1 MIDIRKIQYTV
12 SVYDSHG
19 QLHNLNPLLQTASF
33 GETDSEL
40 ASRMSAMFRNQKY
53 RDTYIS
59 SLASPGTVL
68 LIHADWG
75 AGKQEVF
82 RGDIN
87 VWQYQSSSR
96 KDLDLNIFDDLYKL
110 QESEDVHYYS
120 AGTSSKTIFLEM
132 FERWKI
138 PLARYNGP
146 DFPMPAF
153 PIKGEKLGSVTAKIL
168 ELAKERGHGKY
179 IIRMNKG
186 KVEVVARG
194 SNPTVYHFSS
204 ANNTILTS
212 DRISIEN
219 LVTRVKVV
227 GREDSKGFIPVEAV
241 LDGKTEF
248 GIRQRIYQRPQDDSL
263 ASAQAAAKKILDEK
277 GSPERTTS
285 IEAPDLPFLKKG
297 DKIYIT
303 AGNLSGY
310 FYIKSI
316 QHDLKTRTMQA
327 EVEP

>member
-12 SVYDSHG
+12 SIYDKHG
-19 QLHNLNPLLQTASF
+19 HLHNVTPLLQSTSF

-40 ASRMSAMFRNQKY
+40 ACRMTVMFKNQKY
-53 RDTYIS
+53 NETYMT

-75 AGKQEVF
+75 AGNHEVF

-87 VWQYQSSSR
+87 IWHYRSSSK

-110 QESEDVHYYS
+110 QESEEVHYYT
-120 AGTSSKTIFLEM
+120 AGTSSKTIILEM
-132 FERWKI
+132 FERWGI
-138 PLARYNGP
+138 PLATYNGP

-153 PIKGEKLGSVTAKIL
+153 PIKAEKLGNVAARIL
-168 ELAKERGHGKY
+168 ELAEERGYGQF

-186 KVEVVARG
+186 KAEVVPRG
-194 SNPTVYHFSS
+194 SNTVVYHFSS

-212 DRISIEN
+212 DRVSIEN
-219 LVTRVKVV
+219 LLTRVKVV
-227 GREDSKGFIPVEAV
+227 GREDSKGWMPVEAV

-263 ASAQAAAKKILDEK
+263 ATAQAAAKKILEMN
-277 GSPERTTS
+277 GSPERSIT
-285 IEAPDLPFLKKG
+285 IEAPDIPFLKKG

-310 FYIKSI
+310 FFIKNI
-316 QHDLKTRTMQA
+316 QHDLITRIMQA
-327 EVEP
+327 EVET

>member
-1 MIDIRKIQYTV
+1 MIDIRKIQYAV
-12 SVYDSHG
+12 SIYDSKGH
-19 QLHNLNPLLQTASF
+19 LHNVYPLLQSASF

-40 ASRMSAMFRNQKY
+40 ASRMSATFKNQKY
-53 RDTYIS
+53 QDTYIS

-75 AGKQEVF
+75 AGMQEVF

-87 VWQYQSSSR
+87 VWEYKSNSK
-96 KDLDLNIFDDLYKL
+96 KDLDLSIFDDLYKL

-120 AGTSSKTIFLEM
+120 AGTSSKTIFTEM
-132 FERWKI
+132 FERWNI
-138 PLARYNGP
+138 PLGRYNGP

-153 PIKGEKLGSVTAKIL
+153 PIKGEKLGSVASKIL
-168 ELAKERGHGKY
+168 ELAKERGLGKY
-179 IIRMNKG
+179 TIRMNKG
-186 KVEVVARG
+186 KVEVVPRG
-194 SNPTVYHFSS
+194 SNTTVYHFSS

-212 DRISIEN
+212 DRVSIEN

-227 GREDSKGFIPVEAV
+227 GREDSKGLMPVEAV

-263 ASAQAAAKKILDEK
+263 ASAQAAAKKILEEN
-277 GSPERTTS
+277 GLPERSTS

-327 EVEP
+327 EVEV